1 MINMNFKFV
10 YLILFGLL
18 LIFVASNTNAKTI
31 VIKNANIY
39 DGISD
44 TPFKGNI
51 QIEEDK
57 IKRISSS
64 NLQGDFIIDA
74 KEKIVTPGLIAT
86 DTEIGIVEIGALSVT
101 RDDSAD
107 MYKIGFSIYDAFNPN
122 STLIPWN
129 RSNGVTT
136 SLTIPQNTSSP
147 IGGMG
152 SLFVLDG
159 KLNVTG
165 VRDAA
170 MVGQVGG
177 SSSGSRSEHYAIIE
191 DLLVMAS
198 SLSKKDLSSD
208 SDIFELIGEWAVA
221 SAMELHPRDIKA
233 LFKIIND
240 NVPLIMKSHRASDL
254 LKLIEIKERFNL
266 NMVIMGAQEAHL
278 VKSELAEAGIPLIIN
293 PINNIPDSFDELAS
307 NIQMAS
313 RLEEAGIPIMFNV
326 SRSHNYH
333 LIRQGAGVA
342 VANGMSYGAAIKS
355 LTSVPAETFGM
366 SDRGTLEVGKIA
378 DLIIWDEDPLEPS
391 AMPEYV
397 FISGENMDLTTRAT
411 RLTDRYTKDLDK
423 PVTYRD

>member
-1 MINMNFKFV
+1 MINMNLKFF

-18 LIFVASNTNAKTI
+18 LIFVAANTNAKTI
-31 VIKNANIY
+31 VIKNATIY
-39 DGISD
+39 DGVSD

-51 QIEEDK
+51 QIEDDK

-74 KEKIVTPGLIAT
+74 QEKIVTPGLIAT

-129 RSNGVTT
+129 RSNGVTAA
-136 SLTIPQNTSSP
+136 LTTPQNTSSP

-170 MVGQVGG
+170 MIGQVGG
-177 SSSGSRSEHYAIIE
+177 SSSGSRSEQYAIIE
-191 DLLVMAS
+191 DLLIMAS
-198 SLSKKDLSSD
+198 SLSKSDLSSD
-208 SDIFELIGEWAVA
+208 SDIYELIGESAIS

-233 LFKIIND
+233 LFTILNE

-266 NMVIMGAQEAHL
+266 NMIIMGAQEAHL

-293 PINNIPDSFDELAS
+293 PINNIPESFDELAS

-342 VANGMSYGAAIKS
+342 VANGMSYAGAIKS
-355 LTSVPAETFGM
+355 LTSIPAETFGM
-366 SDRGTLEVGKIA
+366 SDRGTLEAGKIA
-378 DLIIWDEDPLEPS
+378 DLVIWDEDPLEPS

-397 FISGENMDLTTRAT
+397 FIGGENMDLTSRAT
-411 RLTDRYTKDLDK
+411 RLTDRYTKDLDE
-423 PVTYRD
+423 PVIYRD

>member
-1 MINMNFKFV
+1 MINMNLKFF

-39 DGISD
+39 DGISNS
-44 TPFKGNI
+44 PFKGNI

-74 KEKIVTPGLIAT
+74 QEKIVTPGLIAT

-208 SDIFELIGEWAVA
+208 SDIYELIGEWAVA

-355 LTSVPAETFGM
+355 LTSIPAETFGM

>member
-1 MINMNFKFV
+1 MINMNLKFV

-31 VIKNANIY
+31 VIKNATIY
-39 DGISD
+39 DGVND

-51 QIEEDK
+51 QIEDDK

-74 KEKIVTPGLIAT
+74 QEKIVTPGLIAT

-208 SDIFELIGEWAVA
+208 SDIYELIGEWAVA

>member
-44 TPFKGNI
+44 SPFRGNI

-74 KEKIVTPGLIAT
+74 QEKIVTPGLIAT

-191 DLLVMAS
+191 DLLVMVS

-208 SDIFELIGEWAVA
+208 SDIYELIGEWAVA

-366 SDRGTLEVGKIA
+366 SDRGTLEAGKIA

>member
-18 LIFVASNTNAKTI
+18 LIFIASNTNAKTI

-44 TPFKGNI
+44 SPFRGNI

-74 KEKIVTPGLIAT
+74 QEKIVTPGLIAT

-208 SDIFELIGEWAVA
+208 SDIYELIGEWAVA

-366 SDRGTLEVGKIA
+366 SDRGTLEAGKIA

>member
-1 MINMNFKFV
+1 MINMNLKFF

-18 LIFVASNTNAKTI
+18 LIFVATNTNAKTI
-31 VIKNANIY
+31 VIKNATIY
-39 DGISD
+39 DGVSD

-51 QIEEDK
+51 QIEDDK

-74 KEKIVTPGLIAT
+74 QEKIVTPGLIAT

-170 MVGQVGG
+170 MIGQVGG

-198 SLSKKDLSSD
+198 SLSKSDLSSD
-208 SDIFELIGEWAVA
+208 SNIYELIGEW
-221 SAMELHPRDIKA
+221 SITDAMELHPRDIKA
-233 LFKIIND
+233 LFKILND

-266 NMVIMGAQEAHL
+266 NMIIMGAQEAHL
-278 VKSELAEAGIPLIIN
+278 VKSELAEAEIPLIIN

-313 RLEEAGIPIMFNV
+313 RLEEAGIPLMFNT

-355 LTSVPAETFGM
+355 LTSVPANTFGM

-378 DLIIWDEDPLEPS
+378 DLIIWDDDPLEPS
-391 AMPEYV
+391 AMPEHV
-397 FISGENMDLTTRAT
+397 FISGETIDLTTRAS
-411 RLTDRYTKDLDK
+411 RLTDRYTKELNK
-423 PVTYRD
+423 PVIYRD